1 LGKSPSRSR
10 VLADQA
16 PTSARK
22 TPPDSK
28 TNDTTVFFDSIDPS
42 RTSAANFTVSQNP
55 SLIDVVGWLPA

>member
-1 LGKSPSRSR
+1 

-28 TNDTTVFFDSIDPS
+28 TNDTTVFIDSIGQKATLRRDDGMY
-42 RTSAANFTVSQNP
+42 RFTPESGPWQ
-55 SLIDVVGWLPA
+55 A